1 MTKAGTHPGICGFV
15 TTIEVTK
22 SGKRRV
28 SVNIVSDCEKVSK
41 LKGSLAELDAW
52 DPLKGITDS
61 EVHRQASRFG
71 LHSTCPVP
79 IAILK
84 TIEVETGLALC
95 RDVAIH
101 FETSEHDRLHVKN
114 SVERK

>member
-1 MTKAGTHPGICGFV
+1 MTRAITNPGICGFV
-15 TTIEVTK
+15 TTIKVTK
-22 SGKRRV
+22 SGKQRV
-28 SVNIVSDCEKVSK
+28 SVDIVSDCEKVSK
-41 LKGSLAELDAW
+41 LRGSLTELDAW
-52 DPLKGITDS
+52 DSLKGITDS

-79 IAILK
+79 IPILK

-95 RDVAIH
+95 RDVVIH
-101 FETSEHDRLHVKN
+101 FETSKHDRLHVKN